1 MTAAYQ
7 KEPSSRRGILAGGI
21 ALALIPGESSAESKR
36 LRKSLNKSFI
46 GLRRNLAKKI
56 EKNKDLTPEQV
67 LRNERA
73 LLAEG
78 IPGDP
83 FLKQPWTD
91 RFGGVGK

>member
-1 MTAAYQ
+1 MQFIEEVATLEYEEWADN
-7 KEPSSRRGILAGGI
+7 KEN
-21 ALALIPGESSAESKR
+21 
-36 LRKSLNKSFI
+36 NKEQRI
-46 GLRRNLAKKI
+46 AKKI
-56 EKNKDLTPEQV
+56 EKNKDLPPEQV